1 MKNERNY
8 CNHYGKFTNNRIV
21 KELSLGEAIY
31 ASHWRLPKHAH
42 QNPTFCFIL
51 QGGYVESY
59 DGTSLDCQPSN
70 VQFQPAG
77 ETHTDYFGKKTVRIF
92 IVELEPEWL
101 TRTGADILVGNAP
114 LVFQNNSLAWL
125 MTKLRREFHST
136 DVEASLAIEGLVL
149 ELIAETSRNRT
160 KFLECGSS
168 NIGTAPRW
176 LRQAKE
182 LLDEQFSESLTLS
195 VVACAVGVHPVHLAH
210 SFRRYY
216 RFSVG
221 EYLRVRRVEFAARQI
236 SGSTD
241 TLVDIA
247 LSAGFANQAH
257 FSRIFK
263 QITGLSPAQYR
274 VACR

>member
-1 MKNERNY
+1 MKSARDY
-8 CNHYGKFTNNRIV
+8 CNHYGSFTKGRII
-21 KELSLGEAIY
+21 KGLSLGEAIY
-31 ASHWRLPKHAH
+31 ASHRRLPKHSH
-42 QNPTFCFIL
+42 QYPSLCFIL

-59 DGTSLDCQPSN
+59 DGASLDCQPSN
-70 VQFQPAG
+70 VKFQPAG
-77 ETHTDYFGKKTVRIF
+77 EAHTNFYGKKTVRIF
-92 IVELEPEWL
+92 IVELESAWL
-101 TRTGADILVGNAP
+101 TRTGADVLVGNTP
-114 LVFQNNSLAWL
+114 LVFQNNSLTWL

-168 NIGTAPRW
+168 GISAAPRW
-176 LRQAKE
+176 LKQAKE
-182 LLDEQFSESLTLS
+182 LLDEQFSQPLTLS

-221 EYLRVRRVEFAARQI
+221 EYLRARRVEFAARQI
-236 SGSTD
+236 SASAD
-241 TLVDIA
+241 ALANIA

-263 QITGLSPAQYR
+263 QITGLSPAKYR
-274 VACR
+274 AACR